1 MEVLE
6 YQQQWYN
13 EREEKWMDLEILEY
27 ERECY
32 FEGEQKW
39 SILGFLINGNGPLVE
54 ISTETDLK
62 IEANTINVCLGL
74 YLHHNFSNIQ
84 SLHIFIKNIMT
95 DAIEIQDKII
105 ETYKVCPIVQLDWR
119 FINA

>member
-1 MEVLE
+1 MKFNSYFLS
-6 YQQQWYN
+6 YFN
-13 EREEKWMDLEILEY
+13 FSFDRMDLEILEY

-62 IEANTINVCLGL
+62 I
-74 YLHHNFSNIQ
+74 
-84 SLHIFIKNIMT
+84 
-95 DAIEIQDKII
+95 
-105 ETYKVCPIVQLDWR
+105 
-119 FINA
+119 